1 MTESSSVVSAVHETR
16 LAALERD
23 LAEIKASVGEQGKHR
38 TRVETILGVV
48 GASAVIIGVG
58 AMNVRDSV
66 TRLEAGVSSRE
77 GGGGSA
83 GMDRLRQ
90 AQLQGELTAPA
101 AAIGAVPV
109 RSGPATSSCW
119 MQDGRPGGNV
129 PRATR
134 RSTRR

>member
-1 MTESSSVVSAVHETR
+1 MTESSSVVSEVHETR

-77 GGGGSA
+77 ARIASLEA
-83 GMDRLRQ
+83 NSSRRDSDDR
-90 AQLQGELTAPA
+90 ATA
-101 AAIGAVPV
+101 AAIIRLQTTMETLQSTIAQRLDAIDRRLAP
-109 RSGPATSSCW
+109 SP
-119 MQDGRPGGNV
+119 
-129 PRATR
+129 PR
-134 RSTRR
+134 